1 MKVITVA
8 EKSSNRS
15 QTLLIR
21 DINLSEYFNVIKKRL
36 WLIAL
41 IVIITASA
49 GYYYNQLNNVS
60 LYQSSTRMIISSD
73 SEYTKTLMVMIKDP
87 IVMGNVINELKLEK
101 SPQGLASQIE
111 VMRIDES
118 QVVQVLVTDTNP
130 QRAASIANIT
140 AKAFKSEANA
150 ILDFKDIQLLSGAIV
165 NPSPINE
172 SQNKTILFAAGFGL
186 IVGVGLAFFL
196 ESLDGTIR
204 REKEVEDLLGI
215 PVIGVVPNLNK
226 KKLLMQKRN
235 SSTLK
240 LRGEIIDIKKKASGN
255 DS

>member
-1 MKVITVA
+1 MITVA

>member
-1 MKVITVA
+1 MKVIKVA
-8 EKSSNRS
+8 DKSRNHS
-15 QTLLIR
+15 QTLLVR
-21 DINLSEYFNVIKKRL
+21 DINLAEYFNVIKHRL
-36 WLIAL
+36 WLIVL
-41 IVIITASA
+41 IVVITASA
-49 GYYYNQLNNVS
+49 GYYYTQLNNVS

-73 SEYTKTLMVMIKDP
+73 SEYMKTLMVMIKDP
-87 IVMGNVINELKLEK
+87 IVMANVINELQLEK
-101 SPQGLASQIE
+101 SPQGLAGQIE
-111 VMRIDES
+111 VTRIDES
-118 QVVQVLVTDTNP
+118 QVVQILVTDTNP
-130 QRAASIANIT
+130 QQAAAIANTT
-140 AKAFKSEANA
+140 AKAFKSEAKS
-150 ILDFKDIQLLSGAIV
+150 ILAFKDVQLLSEAII

-172 SQNKTILFAAGFGL
+172 SQNKSILFAGGFGL

-226 KKLLMQKRN
+226 KKLLMQRKN

-240 LRGEIIDIKKKASGN
+240 LRGEIVDIKQKAAGN